1 MGGVP
6 YIRFFSDDWL
16 SGTNALSLEE
26 RGALITLV
34 ALTASTGEPPKADYQ
49 RLSRQLGCTPGR
61 AKKIIEALVD
71 LGKIGIDGGSIINR
85 RALTETEISQK
96 NSEKQSEIARA
107 RWSKNPEKSNEIKDG
122 HDATAQP
129 WQCQPEPE
137 PEPYKDRDTI
147 VSLARKPKP
156 ERFEDFWNQYPHR
169 NGAKKGK
176 AKARQKYERLVASGV
191 SEHEIITGAMRYATD
206 RQVVEGY
213 AKDPT
218 TWLNNQGWTD
228 DIEPAQPSRANSNG
242 SGVGQ
247 RSSMVDAFAAV
258 AERRSRDAG
267 GGGGTLI

>member
-107 RWSKNPEKSNEIKDG
+107 RWSKNPEKSNEIKER

-129 WQCQPEPE
+129 RQCQPEPE
-137 PEPYKDRDTI
+137 PEPYKKEEAKA
-147 VSLARKPKP
+147 SS
-156 ERFEDFWNQYPHR
+156 
-169 NGAKKGK
+169 KKGS
-176 AKARQKYERLVASGV
+176 RLPRDWSLPQEWSDWALAQGMDELSSRREADRFRDYWV
-191 SEHEIITGAMRYATD
+191 SA
-206 RQVVEGY
+206 
-213 AKDPT
+213 P
-218 TWLNNQGWTD
+218 
-228 DIEPAQPSRANSNG
+228 
-242 SGVGQ
+242 GQ
-247 RSSMVDAFAAV
+247 RGVKLDWQAV
-258 AERRSRDAG
+258 WRNWVRKWMDERDRRGHGAPPRFKIRAR
-267 GGGGTLI
+267 LPEEYQ

>member
-1 MGGVP
+1 MSDAPYVQFYTSDFLAGTSGMTASCKGV
-6 YIRFFSDDWL
+6 YITLLCQMYEGEAPLKQSWDMLARRCGATLPAFKKALEALQDD
-16 SGTNALSLEE
+16 GK
-26 RGALITLV
+26 ITLV
-34 ALTASTGEPPKADYQ
+34 
-49 RLSRQLGCTPGR
+49 
-61 AKKIIEALVD
+61 
-71 LGKIGIDGGSIINR
+71 DGGIWSPKCEKHITLR
-85 RALTETEISQK
+85 RERQK
-96 NSEKQSEIARA
+96 SAKAAAEKRWEKTKEKQG
-107 RWSKNPEKSNEIKDG
+107 KP
-122 HDATAQP
+122 DATAYDP
-129 WQCQPEPE
+129 QCYPE

-218 TWLNNQGWTD
+218 TWLNNEGWTD

-242 SGVGQ
+242 SGTGQ